1 MTTERINILVKV
13 SPMCLMTGL
22 GLKASKGG

>member
-1 MTTERINILVKV
+1 MTAERINIFVTV
-13 SPMCLMTGL
+13 SLMCLMTGL

>member
-1 MTTERINILVKV
+1 MTTERTNILVMV

>member
-1 MTTERINILVKV
+1 MTAECINILVTV

-22 GLKASKGG
+22 GLKASKGE

>member
-1 MTTERINILVKV
+1 MTAERINIFVTV
-13 SPMCLMTGL
+13 NPMCLMTGL

>member
-1 MTTERINILVKV
+1 MTTERTNILVMV

-22 GLKASKGG
+22 GLKASKGE

>member
-1 MTTERINILVKV
+1 MTAERINILVTV

-22 GLKASKGG
+22 GLKASKGE

>member
-1 MTTERINILVKV
+1 MTAERINILVKV

-22 GLKASKGG
+22 GLKASKGE

>member
-1 MTTERINILVKV
+1 MTAERINIFVTV

-22 GLKASKGG
+22 GLKASKGE

>member
-1 MTTERINILVKV
+1 MTTERINILVTV
-13 SPMCLMTGL
+13 SQKSLMTGL